1 MLERLEATEKKY
13 QELQEQLMQ
22 KETLNN
28 IQLTKKIS
36 KEIADLEEIVQAY
49 QQYAKI
55 LKEIEETKEMLK
67 DDELKEM
74 AKEELISLENAK
86 EELEQQLEI
95 LLQKQDWNDMKF

>member
-36 KEIADLEEIVQAY
+36 KEISDLE
-49 QQYAKI
+49 
-55 LKEIEETKEMLK
+55 
-67 DDELKEM
+67 
-74 AKEELISLENAK
+74 
-86 EELEQQLEI
+86 
-95 LLQKQDWNDMKF
+95 